1 MGQLDGKTA
10 VVTGGSTGI
19 GLAAAK
25 RLAEHGAHVFI
36 MGRRPAQVD
45 AAVTAI
51 GDSATGI
58 TGDVTSDADL
68 DRLYDAVR
76 ARGRGLDVVF
86 ANAGGGEFAP
96 LEQVTAQHFDT
107 TFGLNVKALLF
118 TVQKALP
125 LLNDPASVILTGS
138 TAGSAGQPSFGVYGA
153 SKAAVRSLAR
163 TWAVELKDRGVRVN
177 TLSPGPIETP
187 GLSGLAAGEQ
197 QARQL
202 RQALIAQVPL
212 GRMGRTEEV
221 ADAVLFLA
229 SGQSSF
235 ITGAELF
242 VDGGMNQV

>member
-10 VVTGGSTGI
+10 VVTGGTTGI

-36 MGRRPAQVD
+36 IGRRPEQVT
-45 AAVTAI
+45 AAVAAI
-51 GDSATGI
+51 GPDATGV

-76 ARGRGLDVVF
+76 ERGRGLDVLF
-86 ANAGGGEFAP
+86 ANAGGGELAP
-96 LEQVTAQHFDT
+96 LGQITPEHFDT

-125 LLNDPASVILTGS
+125 LLNDPASVVLCGS
-138 TAGSAGQPSFGVYGA
+138 TAGSAGQASFSVYGA
-153 SKAAVRSLAR
+153 TKAAVRSLAR
-163 TWAVELKDRGVRVN
+163 SWAAELSGRGVRVN

-187 GLSGLAAGEQ
+187 GLSGLVADEQ
-197 QARQL
+197 QAQ
-202 RQALIAQVPL
+202 QFKQELIRQVPL
-212 GRMGRTEEV
+212 DRMGRPEEV